1 MLKRKW
7 SLKLLLTFHV
17 RGILHYVFEKV
28 WLSASALH
36 SCYSVAETFILKDNF
51 INFIQ
56 HSTCFCKRFMGK
68 SCEPKNLQK
77 FLVVVWTT
85 LQIFSLFLCRTTGSY
100 FEICVTLCMH
110 KDQHH
115 MTSLRV
121 SSPKLILLWRVHNFL
136 LITFLY
142 I

>member
-56 HSTCFCKRFMGK
+56 HSTCFCKRFMWK
-68 SCEPKNLQK
+68 SCEPRKKVTNIQT
-77 FLVVVWTT
+77 FLPKTSSH
-85 LQIFSLFLCRTTGSY
+85 IFW
-100 FEICVTLCMH
+100 
-110 KDQHH
+110 D
-115 MTSLRV
+115 
-121 SSPKLILLWRVHNFL
+121 FL
-136 LITFLY
+136 LNQQVVSLCITYFLSY
-142 I
+142 EPLNLGFDLFVNTDHILKWMAIG

>member
-56 HSTCFCKRFMGK
+56 HSTCFCKRFMWK
-68 SCEPKNLQK
+68 SCEPRK
-77 FLVVVWTT
+77 
-85 LQIFSLFLCRTTGSY
+85 SY
-100 FEICVTLCMH
+100 KCT
-110 KDQHH
+110 
-115 MTSLRV
+115 
-121 SSPKLILLWRVHNFL
+121 NFL
-136 LITFLY
+136 AKDLVAHFWDFLLNQQVVSLCITYFLSY
-142 I
+142 EPLNLGFDLFVNTDHILKWMTIALKNIWI